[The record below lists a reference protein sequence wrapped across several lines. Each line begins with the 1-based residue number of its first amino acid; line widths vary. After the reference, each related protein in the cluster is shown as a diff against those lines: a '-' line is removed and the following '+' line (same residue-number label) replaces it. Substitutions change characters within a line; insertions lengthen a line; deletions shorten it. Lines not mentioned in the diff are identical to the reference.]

1 MTDIT
6 PIIQAVIA
14 LVFIVIGVIA
24 IPWIKSRTTSDQ
36 LKEIMSWV
44 NIAVLAAEQIYKG
57 IGRGEEKKQY
67 VLDFLKSKG
76 YYIDAEKIEAMIEAE
91 VAKLNGGRTNEAQTE
106 QP

>member
-67 VLDFLKSKG
+67 VLDFLKAKG

-91 VAKLNGGRTNEAQTE
+91 VAKLNGGRTNEA
-106 QP
+106 

>member
-36 LKEIMSWV
+36 LKQIMSWV
-44 NIAVLAAEQIYKG
+44 NIAVLAAEQLFKG

-91 VAKLNGGRTNEAQTE
+91 VAKLNGGKTNEA
-106 QP
+106 